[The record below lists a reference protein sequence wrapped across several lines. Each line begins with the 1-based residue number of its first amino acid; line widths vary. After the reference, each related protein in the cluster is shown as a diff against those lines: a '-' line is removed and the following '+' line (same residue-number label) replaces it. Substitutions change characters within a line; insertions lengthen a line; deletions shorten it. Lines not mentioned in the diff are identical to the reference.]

1 MNASL
6 ELIDAFLDL
15 CLLTDGLSRNT
26 LDAYRRDLCKLAQ
39 RLEALD
45 TDLVSVDEAILAQA
59 LLPQAQESTATR
71 ARLISAARRFFCH
84 LLETG
89 VRSNDPLKR
98 LKGPQP
104 VRALPRPLSEADVEA
119 LLEAPDAASLLGLRD
134 RSMFELM
141 YATGLRVSE
150 LVSLQLGEL
159 DLASGVVSTIGK
171 GDKQR
176 LVPMGEVAQEW
187 LLRYLT
193 EARPVLLAGTACDDV
208 FVTVRRS
215 RMTRQMA
222 WFLIKRYA
230 TQLGLSH
237 VSPHT
242 LRHAFATHLVNHG
255 ADLRVVQLLLGHADI
270 STTQIYTYVARE
282 RLRQLHREH
291 HPRG

>member
-1 MNASL
+1 MNSSP
-6 ELIDAFLDL
+6 ELIDAFLDRR
-15 CLLTDGLSRNT
+15 LLVDGLSRNT
-26 LDAYRRDLCKLAQ
+26 LDAYRRDLAKLAQ
-39 RLEALD
+39 RLAVEGYVLPDAD
-45 TDLVSVDEAILAQA
+45 TTVLSRV
-59 LLPQAQESTATR
+59 LLPQNGESTATR
-71 ARLISAARRFFCH
+71 ARLISVARRFYRH

-89 VRSNDPLKR
+89 LRADDPLKN

-104 VRALPRPLSEADVEA
+104 VRSLPHPLSEADVDA
-119 LLEAPDAASLLGLRD
+119 LLAAPDDTSALGLRD
-134 RSMFELM
+134 RAMFELM

-159 DLASGVVSTIGK
+159 DLVSAVVSTIGK

-176 LVPMGEVAQEW
+176 LVPMGEVAQAW
-187 LLRYLT
+187 LLRYLA
-193 EARPVLLAGTACDDV
+193 ESRPLLLGGVPCHDV

-215 RMTRQMA
+215 GMTRQMA
-222 WFLIKRYA
+222 WFLIKGYA
-230 TQLGLSH
+230 NQLGFSH

-270 STTQIYTYVARE
+270 STTQIYTHVARE
-282 RLRQLHREH
+282 RLRQLHQAH

>member
-6 ELIDAFLDL
+6 ELIDAFLDR
-15 CLLTDGLSRNT
+15 CLLADGLSRNT

-39 RLEALD
+39 RLEALE
-45 TDLVSVDEAILAQA
+45 TNLVAVDEAVLAQV
-59 LLPQAQESTATR
+59 LLPQAQESAATR
-71 ARLISAARRFFCH
+71 ARLISAARRFFRH
-84 LLETG
+84 LLESG
-89 VRSNDPLKR
+89 VRRNDPLKR

-104 VRALPRPLSEADVEA
+104 VRALPRPLSEANVEA
-119 LLEAPDAASLLGLRD
+119 LLEAPDTASLLGLRD
-134 RSMFELM
+134 RAMFELM

-159 DLASGVVSTIGK
+159 DLVSGVVSTIGK

-187 LLRYLT
+187 LLRYLN
-193 EARPVLLAGTACDDV
+193 ESRPLLLAGAACDDV

-222 WFLIKRYA
+222 WLLIKRYA

-270 STTQIYTYVARE
+270 STTQIYTHVARE
-282 RLRQLHREH
+282 RLRQLHRAH

>member
-39 RLEALD
+39 RLEALG
-45 TDLVSVDEAILAQA
+45 TDLVSVDEAMLTQA

-71 ARLISAARRFFCH
+71 ARLISAARRFFCY
-84 LLETG
+84 LLKTG

-176 LVPMGEVAQEW
+176 LVPMGEVAQAW

-193 EARPVLLAGTACDDV
+193 EARPVLLAGAACDDV